1 MNKPQES
8 QEKSVVKAIKEKSLL
23 QYVNKAPIDEE
34 IKKTNCIYDIIHFDG
49 IEAHDIK
56 IEVVKCLTDLNQG
69 LSDRMKLTDNMIL
82 MIVDLVMNDF
92 NGLTIVGFF
101 KCIRKGLKGDYGQVY
116 QMNVMTVTGWI
127 QQYLS
132 SDEYLERVYKLR
144 REHEASKNDELKSM
158 MVGDMVLV
166 MKEALK
172 MTDPGPR
179 EYKPKQVHLDQFKQV
194 IKLFSDTEIDQAIQ
208 DWSKRQRPQY
218 LELLEK
224 EKKSRNK

>member
-1 MNKPQES
+1 MNKQHES
-8 QEKSVVKAIKEKSLL
+8 QEKYVVKAIKGKSLL
-23 QYVNKAPIDEE
+23 QYVNSAPIGEE

-49 IEAHDIK
+49 VEAHDIK
-56 IEVVKCLTDLNQG
+56 IEVVKCLADLNTG
-69 LSDRMKLTDNMIL
+69 LNDKMKLTDEMIIK
-82 MIVDLVMNDF
+82 IVDLVMNDF

-127 QQYLS
+127 QRYLS

-144 REHEASKNDELKSM
+144 REHDVSKNEELKSM

-172 MTDPGPR
+172 MTDPRPKA
-179 EYKPKQVHLDQFKQV
+179 YKPKQVHLDQFEQV
-194 IKLFSDTEIDQAIQ
+194 IKLFSDVEIDQAIQ

-224 EKKSRNK
+224 EKKSRK